1 MSKRKK
7 LRTSGEGVRP
17 SKPPK
22 NLKLGD
28 SDRGPQSSKSGHLR
42 HLEESEGKPGPASS
56 TLHSREEPGWV
67 VSSSPDEETGAPCR
81 LLGPPEKE
89 PPALPPSQNS
99 VGRFVPQFSNPRKTV
114 ARKAE
119 TREEDLGS
127 GAFSLETPP
136 ELSARQAGSQPIEE
150 SPGLAVQ
157 EARDPMWADGAC
169 PEQSSQEPT
178 NPLPSRGDAR
188 PKASLEGGA
197 GPAAP
202 ETASQDHLSEPGTND
217 SGPETQKAWVPGSG
231 GQKGYLPSGD
241 AEGKEPD
248 ARAPQG
254 GGAQRGAEA
263 DLPGGSQEEGGG
275 VLSTPAS
282 ASPSDPAWGLGP
294 ATWCS
299 EPRFVAQG
307 SPDPWQISHGTGGD
321 AEWSHNSPECSA
333 LGEVVIAD
341 LSVDPPE
348 LEKRVLEV
356 ARLDKQADARLPA
369 SPGGKVPDGGHR
381 MALLGCTPITRET
394 ARVRGEVGQE
404 DKPPSNIPVGP
415 ATSLALAPGNQEPTM
430 GTGDY
435 GHLAPDAGPGVSQ
448 KQVPGPDQEAAE
460 LGSWSHEQDPKGPS
474 VSLQASG
481 LLEHREV
488 ANGPQE
494 TRARQDSPDT
504 PVDPGTP
511 QPDHPHPAD
520 QATWGNSLAVELDF
534 LPDSQI
540 QEALDASDFESPA
553 EQLFPAGS
561 RLGPCWPGPN
571 PCSKGDPIEV
581 AKAQPSTHVGIQAR
595 EASGMEDATDVVRG
609 LVVELSNLNRLIMS
623 AHRDLEAFKR
633 LSYRKAKPAGK
644 APLPYSSKGAGTV
657 PQGEQPWRDL

>member
-127 GAFSLETPP
+127 GAFSL
-136 ELSARQAGSQPIEE
+136 
-150 SPGLAVQ
+150 
-157 EARDPMWADGAC
+157 
-169 PEQSSQEPT
+169 
-178 NPLPSRGDAR
+178 
-188 PKASLEGGA
+188 
-197 GPAAP
+197 
-202 ETASQDHLSEPGTND
+202 
-217 SGPETQKAWVPGSG
+217 
-231 GQKGYLPSGD
+231 
-241 AEGKEPD
+241 
-248 ARAPQG
+248 
-254 GGAQRGAEA
+254 
-263 DLPGGSQEEGGG
+263 
-275 VLSTPAS
+275 
-282 ASPSDPAWGLGP
+282 
-294 ATWCS
+294 
-299 EPRFVAQG
+299 
-307 SPDPWQISHGTGGD
+307 
-321 AEWSHNSPECSA
+321 
-333 LGEVVIAD
+333 
-341 LSVDPPE
+341 
-348 LEKRVLEV
+348 
-356 ARLDKQADARLPA
+356 
-369 SPGGKVPDGGHR
+369 
-381 MALLGCTPITRET
+381 
-394 ARVRGEVGQE
+394 
-404 DKPPSNIPVGP
+404 
-415 ATSLALAPGNQEPTM
+415 
-430 GTGDY
+430 
-435 GHLAPDAGPGVSQ
+435 
-448 KQVPGPDQEAAE
+448 
-460 LGSWSHEQDPKGPS
+460 
-474 VSLQASG
+474 
-481 LLEHREV
+481 
-488 ANGPQE
+488 
-494 TRARQDSPDT
+494 
-504 PVDPGTP
+504 
-511 QPDHPHPAD
+511 
-520 QATWGNSLAVELDF
+520 
-534 LPDSQI
+534 
-540 QEALDASDFESPA
+540 
-553 EQLFPAGS
+553 LFPAGS